1 MVGRYRLPPDAWRQ
15 ATLVL
20 LRYPET
26 KVLYNQ
32 LVEEVQTRTDEQK
45 GGTSHKPVHSDP
57 TATAAIRLSDDAR
70 FQRVKREVTAVDNA
84 LTGLDGAER
93 EVIRQRFWS
102 HKRGSRKVC
111 GYNYMRDTGYSRR
124 QMQRIVKRVIISVA
138 MHLGEL

>member
-1 MVGRYRLPPDAWRQ
+1 MGRYRLPPDAWRQ

-32 LVEEVQTRTDEQK
+32 LVEEVQTRTDERK
-45 GGTSHKPVHSDP
+45 GNSHKPVHSDP

-111 GYNYMRDTGYSRR
+111 KYSMIDIGYSER
-124 QMQRIVKRVIISVA
+124 QMHRIVRRVVKAVA
-138 MHLGEL
+138 LQLGEL

>member
-15 ATLVL
+15 ATMVL

-26 KVLYNQ
+26 KLLYNQ

-45 GGTSHKPVHSDP
+45 GNSHKPVHSDP
-57 TATAAIRLSDDAR
+57 TANAGIKLADDPR
-70 FQRVKREVTAVDNA
+70 FQRIKREVAAVENA
-84 LTGLDGAER
+84 MARLDGAER

>member
-26 KVLYNQ
+26 KAQYTQ
-32 LVEEVQTRTDEQK
+32 LVEESQTRTGEQN
-45 GGTSHKPVHSDP
+45 GNSHKPVHSDP
-57 TATAAIRLSDDAR
+57 TANAGIRLSDDAR
-70 FQRVKREVTAVDNA
+70 FQRVKREVAAVDSA
-84 LTGLDGAER
+84 LSGLDGAER

-138 MHLGEL
+138 MHLGEM

>member
-1 MVGRYRLPPDAWRQ
+1 MGRYRLPPDAWRQ

-45 GGTSHKPVHSDP
+45 GNSHKPVHSDP

-70 FQRVKREVTAVDNA
+70 FQRVKREVAAVDSA
-84 LTGLDGAER
+84 LYGLDGAER
-93 EVIRQRFWS
+93 EVIRRRFWN
-102 HKRGSRKVC
+102 HKRGSRKIC
-111 GYNYMRDTGYSRR
+111 GYNYMWDIGYSRR
-124 QMQRIVKRVIISVA
+124 QMQRIVKRVIVCVA
-138 MHLGEL
+138 THLGEM

>member
-1 MVGRYRLPPDAWRQ
+1 MGRYRLPPDAWRQ

-32 LVEEVQTRTDEQK
+32 LVEEVQTRTNEQK
-45 GGTSHKPVHSDP
+45 GNSHKPVHSDP
-57 TATAAIRLSDDAR
+57 TANAAIKLSDDVR
-70 FQRVKREVTAVDNA
+70 FQRVKREVAAVDSA

-93 EVIRQRFWS
+93 EVICQRFWS
-102 HKRGSRKVC
+102 HKRDSRKVC

>member
-45 GGTSHKPVHSDP
+45 GNSHKPVHSDP

-70 FQRVKREVTAVDNA
+70 FQRVKREVAAVDSA

-93 EVIRQRFWS
+93 EVIRRRFWN
-102 HKRGSRKVC
+102 HKRGSRKIC
-111 GYNYMRDTGYSRR
+111 AYRYMIDIGYSER
-124 QMQRIVKRVIISVA
+124 QMHRIVRRVVKAVA
-138 MHLGEL
+138 LQLGEM

>member
-1 MVGRYRLPPDAWRQ
+1 MGRYRLPPDAWRQ

-26 KVLYNQ
+26 KAQYTQ
-32 LVEEVQTRTDEQK
+32 LVEESQTRTGEQN
-45 GGTSHKPVHSDP
+45 GNSHKPVHSDP
-57 TATAAIRLSDDAR
+57 TANAGIKLSCDPR
-70 FQRVKREVTAVDNA
+70 YQRIKREVAAVENA
-84 LTGLDGAER
+84 MAGLEGAER

-138 MHLGEL
+138 MHLGEM